1 MILLSKKSAHSPQ
14 KNTQMKALKVI
25 TKIIPFLAVIVLNV
39 FAIGSG
45 FRLYLVQPIAIIVA
59 VILIANLILAFSI
72 KVNDHFSIGISTI
85 GILGVISI
93 FAMPVL
99 GQLYIENVIAGL
111 YIGLFL
117 VAILPPLFKIKP
129 FTVDISKGAFP
140 EVIVKSDL
148 FRKVNNIMSYVWACL
163 FFVAIILTIIPYSED
178 SGMQIIL
185 SSLIPAI
192 PLLGI
197 GLPAT
202 KLLPPWLN
210 QRVSSKRIIFTS
222 LAEAS
227 EAMPFGLNKKLSKG
241 IDTVIQF
248 ELTGEEPGIVH
259 LIMKEQKCEF
269 FQEPHP
275 NPATVIKSDSKL
287 WLDITNNIVSGD
299 DAFINDLYTVEGDAS
314 ILLIFGDLFAPVNEV
329 DVAEYEP
336 REMNY
341 NYKNFGPNKI
351 KNIVV
356 LDGGPRNA
364 KYSKTT
370 FMVDNFIEGAK
381 HAGANVE
388 TFKLK
393 NYKINHCTGCYT
405 CWTKTPCECIFKD
418 DMTMLR
424 KKYREADMVVFASPL
439 YIFNV
444 TGIMKDFMDRLLPI
458 LKPYMLMDK
467 KGYIKHPD
475 RFPEKGE
482 QGFVVFSAAGFPDI
496 DHNFDGLEAMYRMW
510 DSHNENMYLMG
521 EFFMTA
527 AEVIV
532 QTVFSQR
539 NHNIKIVCQKAGE
552 QVVKEGKIDKEFM
565 QLVSF
570 PGVSKK
576 RFQHQAY
583 GFWETLDGKAR
594 YLTEV
599 PKIEVVE

>member
-1 MILLSKKSAHSPQ
+1 
-14 KNTQMKALKVI
+14 MKALKLI
-25 TKIIPFLAVIVLNV
+25 TKIIPFVAVVTLNV
-39 FAIGSG
+39 FAFGSG
-45 FRLYLVQPIAIIVA
+45 FRMYLVEPVALIVA
-59 VILIANLILAFSI
+59 VVLIANLTLAFSI
-72 KVNDHFSIGISTI
+72 KVKDHFSIGISLI

-93 FAMPVL
+93 FVLPDL

-111 YIGLFL
+111 YLGLFL
-117 VAILPPLFKIKP
+117 TALIPPIFNFKP

-148 FRKVNNIMSYVWACL
+148 FRKVNNIMSYVWAGL
-163 FFVAIILTIIPYSED
+163 FFIALVLTILPYSED
-178 SGMQIIL
+178 SGIQIIL
-185 SSLIPAI
+185 STLIPAI

-197 GLPAT
+197 GISAT
-202 KLLPPWLN
+202 KYLPDWLN
-210 QRVSSKRIIFTS
+210 QRVSSKRMVFTS

-241 IDTVIQF
+241 IDTVVQF
-248 ELTGEEPGIVH
+248 DLTGEDSGIAH
-259 LIMKEQKCEF
+259 LIIRDQKCEF
-269 FQEPHP
+269 VQEPHP
-275 NPATVIKSDSKL
+275 SPNTTIKSDSKL
-287 WLDITNNIVSGD
+287 WLDITNNLISGD
-299 DAFINDLYTVEGDAS
+299 DAFINKLYTVEGDAS
-314 ILLIFGDLFAPVNEV
+314 IMLIFADLFAPVNEV
-329 DVAEYEP
+329 DIAEYVP

-364 KYSKTT
+364 KLSKTT
-370 FMVDNFIEGAK
+370 LMVDSFIEGAK

-393 NYKINHCTGCYT
+393 NYEINHCTGCYT
-405 CWTKTPCECIFKD
+405 CWTKTPGECIFKD

-424 KKYREADMVVFASPL
+424 KKYREADLVVFASPL

-458 LKPYMLMDK
+458 MKPYMLLDE
-467 KGYIKHPD
+467 KGHIKHPD

-496 DHNFDGLEAMYRMW
+496 EHNFDGLEAMYRMW
-510 DSHNENMYLMG
+510 DSHNENMHLMG
-521 EFFMTA
+521 EFFMSA
-527 AEVIV
+527 AEIIV
-532 QTVFSQR
+532 QSVYSQR
-539 NHNIKIVCQKAGE
+539 NHNIKKACQKAGE
-552 QVVKEGKIDKEFM
+552 QVVKEGKISKEFM

-570 PGVSKK
+570 PGVSREK
-576 RFQHQAY
+576 FQRQAD
-583 GFWETLDGKAR
+583 GFWGTLDGKAR

-599 PKIEVVE
+599 PKIA

>member
-1 MILLSKKSAHSPQ
+1 
-14 KNTQMKALKVI
+14 MKVLRLI
-25 TKIIPFLAVIVLNV
+25 SKIIPFVAVITLNV
-39 FAIGSG
+39 FAIGAG
-45 FRLYLVQPIAIIVA
+45 YRMYLIQPIAIIVA
-59 VILIANLILAFSI
+59 VVLIANLILAFSI
-72 KVNDHFSIGISTI
+72 KVKDHFSIGISAI
-85 GILGVISI
+85 GILGVISTFI
-93 FAMPVL
+93 FPSL

-111 YIGLFL
+111 YLGLFFA
-117 VAILPPLFKIKP
+117 AIIPPIFNIKP
-129 FTVDISKGAFP
+129 FTVDISKGAYP

-148 FRKVNNIMSYVWACL
+148 FRKVNNIMSYVWAVL
-163 FFVAIILTIIPYSED
+163 FFVAIILTILPYSED
-178 SGMQIIL
+178 SGTQIIL
-185 SSLIPAI
+185 STLIPII
-192 PLLGI
+192 PLLVI
-197 GLPAT
+197 GVPVT
-202 KLLPPWLN
+202 KYMPDWLN
-210 QRVSSKRIIFTS
+210 QRVSSKRMIFTS

-241 IDTVIQF
+241 IDTVVQF
-248 ELTGEEPGIVH
+248 DLTGDEAGIAH
-259 LIMKEQKCEF
+259 LVIKNQKCEF
-269 FQEPHP
+269 IQEPHP
-275 NPATVIKSDSKL
+275 NPNTIILSDSKL

-299 DAFINDLYTVEGDAS
+299 DAFINKLFTVEGDAS

-329 DVAEYEP
+329 DVAEYHP

-381 HAGANVE
+381 HAGALVE

-393 NYKINHCTGCYT
+393 NYEIKHCTGCYT
-405 CWTKTPCECIFKD
+405 CWTKTPGKCIFKD

-424 KKYREADMVVFASPL
+424 KKYREADLVVFASPL

-458 LKPYMLMDK
+458 MKPYMLLDEQ
-467 KGYIKHPD
+467 GYIKHPD
-475 RFPEKGE
+475 RFPESGE

-510 DSHNENMYLMG
+510 DSHNENMHLMG
-521 EFFMTA
+521 EFFMSA
-527 AEVIV
+527 AEIIV
-532 QTVFSQR
+532 QSVFSQR
-539 NHNIKIVCQKAGE
+539 NHNIKIACQKAGE
-552 QVVKEGKIDKEFM
+552 QVVREGRINKEFM

-570 PGVSKK
+570 PGVSRKK
-576 RFQHQAY
+576 FQRQAD

-599 PKIEVVE
+599 PKIESV